1 MKALIIDDE
10 RKARSVLRIVLEE
23 NCPNITQINEA
34 EDLVSGVAQIK
45 EKQPDLVFLDIEMPE
60 YFGLEIFDF
69 LDRDAHTFQLVFVTA
84 HDEYAVEA
92 FKLNAV
98 DYVLKPTQPSQL
110 IAAVD
115 KAIGQMGSTQ
125 MVQKLEELKKSFQQP
140 QFKKVA
146 LPYDTGIKFVNFDE
160 LVLLEADGMYT
171 KITTTHNNSWTVS
184 KPLKHFGELLRNQK
198 TFFKPHR
205 SFLINMN
212 HIGEYI
218 KKDGGYI
225 VMDNGRTVSLSP
237 LKKEEFL
244 ALIAQL

>member
-10 RKARSVLRIVLEE
+10 RKARSVLRIVIEE
-23 NCPNITQINEA
+23 NCPSITQINEA
-34 EDLVSGVAQIK
+34 DDLLSGIALIK

-69 LDRDAHTFQLVFVTA
+69 LERDAYTFQLVFVTA
-84 HDEYAVEA
+84 HDEYALEA

-98 DYVLKPTQPSQL
+98 DYILKPTKPCQL

-115 KAIGQMGSTQ
+115 KAIGQMGNTQ
-125 MVQKLEELKKSFQQP
+125 MVQKLDELKKSFKQP

-171 KITTTHNNSWTVS
+171 KITTTHKKSWTVS
-184 KPLKHFGELLRNQK
+184 KPLKHFSELLYNQK
-198 TFFKPHR
+198 IFFKPHR
-205 SFLINMN
+205 SFLINLN

-225 VMDNGRTVSLSP
+225 VMDNGQTVSLSP
-237 LKKEEFL
+237 LKKEDFL